1 MSGVFRVEYKSDLD
15 PNRCDRRKEKIKVVY
30 EVKMPALTL
39 PFATQPSLT
48 NKEEFSPELIFTTD
62 QNEILKSI
70 HRGVWDTWEAFTLR
84 LRAEELVLHR
94 DFSEL
99 LILSNLKERWEQVGM
114 VPYEHQ
120 INTVKKVIEEMRGR
134 AILADEV
141 GLGKT
146 IEAGM
151 IVKEYLLRGLVKK
164 TLILTPASL
173 CRQWAAELSQKFA
186 LYPVIPRYEFEW
198 AKYDLIVAS
207 IDTAKQEKNRQA
219 LQEIYFDLV
228 VVDEAHKLKNPL
240 TQNWQFVSSLR
251 KKFFLLLTATPLQ
264 NDLKE
269 LFNLISLLRPGQ
281 LGSYKSFRRRFVQD
295 KRTAKNHEELRT
307 LLGQVMI
314 RNKRGP
320 QITLPPRKVAT
331 MPLTPTAEEMA
342 LYRAIT
348 DFVRTEY
355 RKGERASV
363 NPLTLLTLQREVC
376 SSSFAAANTL
386 YKLCGKASAEDQ
398 KSILSLLQMAAG
410 LKENTKMNLVEEI
423 LRQAPAEKMIIFTEY
438 LATQEYILARLRKR
452 GIPALTFDGKMSASK
467 KDFTIGRFRN
477 DPRYPVL
484 ICTES
489 GGEGINLQF
498 CRSMINYDLP
508 WNPMRL
514 EQRIGRIHRLGQ
526 TREIYVY
533 NLVTQGTIEER
544 LLRLLVE
551 KVRLFEV
558 VIGDLQRIINCFGR
572 ATSFES
578 KILKALIEAETEAEL
593 DRNLLALGE
602 EIVRKLEKEENT
614 LLNKLL

>member
-1 MSGVFRVEYKSDLD
+1 MQ
-15 PNRCDRRKEKIKVVY
+15 
-30 EVKMPALTL
+30 ALTL
-39 PFATQPSLT
+39 PFTSQFSIT
-48 NKEEFSPELIFTTD
+48 NAEEFSPEIIFK
-62 QNEILKSI
+62 QGPGEIIKTI
-70 HRGVWDTWEAFTLR
+70 HRGNWDTWEAFTLR
-84 LRAEELVLHR
+84 VQAEELVLHR
-94 DFSEL
+94 DFQDL
-99 LILSNLKERWEQVGM
+99 LIVPNLKDRWTQVGL

-120 INTVKKVIEEMRGR
+120 INTVKKVLGEMRGR

-151 IVKEYLLRGLVKK
+151 IIKEYLLRGLVKK
-164 TLILTPASL
+164 VLVLTPASL

-186 LYPVIPRYEFEW
+186 LYPVIPRHEFEW

-207 IDTAKQEKNRQA
+207 IDTAKQLKNRQE
-219 LQEIYFDLV
+219 LLEIYFDLV

-240 TQNWQFVSSLR
+240 TQNWQFANSLR

-295 KRTAKNHEELRT
+295 KRVAKNHEELRT

-331 MPLTPTAEEMA
+331 MPLTPSTDEMA
-342 LYRAIT
+342 LYQAIT
-348 DFVRTEY
+348 DFVRKEY
-355 RKGERASV
+355 RKKERASV

-386 YKLCGKASAEDQ
+386 YKLCGRSSEENQ
-398 KSILSLLQMAAG
+398 KSILSLMQMAAR

-423 LRQAPAEKMIIFTEY
+423 LRQAPEEKLIIFTEY
-438 LATQEYILARLRKR
+438 LATQEYILARLKKC
-452 GIPALTFDGKMSASK
+452 GVPALTFDGKMSASK

-514 EQRIGRIHRLGQ
+514 EQRIGRVHRLGQ
-526 TREIYVY
+526 TRETYVY
-533 NLVTQGTIEER
+533 NLVTQGTVEEH
-544 LLRLLVE
+544 LLRLLAE

-558 VIGDLQRIINCFGR
+558 VIGDLQRIINCFGK
-572 ATSFES
+572 ADSFES
-578 KILKALIEAETEAEL
+578 KVLKALAEADTESEL
-593 DRNLLALGE
+593 EQNLSVLGNE
-602 EIVRKLEKEENT
+602 LTQRLEKKEDPLIND
-614 LLNKLL
+614 LF

>member
-1 MSGVFRVEYKSDLD
+1 MQ
-15 PNRCDRRKEKIKVVY
+15 
-30 EVKMPALTL
+30 ALTL
-39 PFATQPSLT
+39 PFTTQFSIT
-48 NKEEFSPELIFTTD
+48 NAEEFSPEIIFK
-62 QNEILKSI
+62 QGPGEIIKTI
-70 HRGVWDTWEAFTLR
+70 HRGNWDAWEAFTLR
-84 LRAEELVLHR
+84 VQAEELVLHR
-94 DFSEL
+94 DFQDL
-99 LILSNLKERWEQVGM
+99 LIVPNLKDRWTQVGL

-120 INTVKKVIEEMRGR
+120 INTVKKVLGEMRGR

-151 IVKEYLLRGLVKK
+151 IIKEYLLRGLVKK
-164 TLILTPASL
+164 VLVLTPASL

-186 LYPVIPRYEFEW
+186 LYPVIPRHEFEW

-207 IDTAKQEKNRQA
+207 IDTAKQLKNRQE
-219 LQEIYFDLV
+219 LLEIYFDLV

-240 TQNWQFVSSLR
+240 TQNWQFANSLR

-295 KRTAKNHEELRT
+295 KRVAKNHEELRT

-331 MPLTPTAEEMA
+331 MPLTPSTDEMA
-342 LYRAIT
+342 LYQAIT
-348 DFVRTEY
+348 DFVRKEY
-355 RKGERASV
+355 RKKERASV

-386 YKLCGKASAEDQ
+386 YKLCGRSSEENQ
-398 KSILSLLQMAAG
+398 KSILSLMQMAAR

-423 LRQAPAEKMIIFTEY
+423 LRQAPEEKLIIFTEY
-438 LATQEYILARLRKR
+438 LATQEYILARLKKC
-452 GIPALTFDGKMSASK
+452 GVPALTFDGKMSASK

-514 EQRIGRIHRLGQ
+514 EQRIGRVHRLGQ
-526 TREIYVY
+526 TRETYVY
-533 NLVTQGTIEER
+533 NLVTQGTVEEH
-544 LLRLLVE
+544 LLRLLAE

-558 VIGDLQRIINCFGR
+558 VIGDLQRIINCFGK
-572 ATSFES
+572 ADSFES
-578 KILKALIEAETEAEL
+578 KVLKALAEADTESEL
-593 DRNLLALGE
+593 EQNLSVLGNE
-602 EIVRKLEKEENT
+602 LTQRLEKKEDPLIND
-614 LLNKLL
+614 LF

>member
-1 MSGVFRVEYKSDLD
+1 MQ
-15 PNRCDRRKEKIKVVY
+15 
-30 EVKMPALTL
+30 ALTL
-39 PFATQPSLT
+39 PFTTQISLT
-48 NKEEFSPELIFTTD
+48 NEKEFSPEIIFTQD
-62 QNEILKSI
+62 PGEII
-70 HRGVWDTWEAFTLR
+70 RIVHRGNWDTWEAFTLR
-84 LRAEELVLHR
+84 IRAEELVLHR
-94 DFSEL
+94 DFQDL
-99 LILSNLKERWEQVGM
+99 LIIPNLKDRWAQVGL

-120 INTVKKVIEEMRGR
+120 INTVRKVLGEMRGR

-151 IVKEYLLRGLVKK
+151 IIKEYLLRGLVKK
-164 TLILTPASL
+164 VLILTPASL

-186 LYPVIPRYEFEW
+186 LYPVIPRHEFEW

-207 IDTAKQEKNRQA
+207 IDTAKQLKNRQE
-219 LQEIYFDLV
+219 LLEIYFDLV

-240 TQNWQFVSSLR
+240 TQNWQFVNSLR

-281 LGSYKSFRRRFVQD
+281 LGSYKSFRRRFVHD
-295 KRTAKNHEELRT
+295 KRVAKNHEELRT

-331 MPLTPTAEEMA
+331 MPLTPSADEMA

-348 DFVRTEY
+348 DFVRKEY

-386 YKLCGKASAEDQ
+386 YKLCGKASEENQ
-398 KSILSLLQMAAG
+398 KSILSLMQMAAK

-423 LRQAPAEKMIIFTEY
+423 LRQAPEEKLIIFTEY
-438 LATQEYILARLRKR
+438 LATQEYILARLKKC
-452 GIPALTFDGKMSASK
+452 GIPALTFDGKMSPSK

-514 EQRIGRIHRLGQ
+514 EQRIGRVHRLGQ
-526 TREIYVY
+526 TRETYVY
-533 NLVTQGTIEER
+533 NLVTQGTIEEH
-544 LLRLLVE
+544 LLRLLAE

-558 VIGDLQRIINCFGR
+558 VIGDLQRIITCFGK
-572 ATSFES
+572 ANSFES
-578 KILKALIEAETEAEL
+578 KVLKALVEADTEVEL
-593 DRNLLALGE
+593 DQNLSVLGE
-602 EIVRKLEKEENT
+602 EIVQKLNQQKENS
-614 LLNKLL
+614 LLVDLL